1 MPASLLTNADAL
13 LRGHDWATRSQ
24 RALWAVPQLLLL
36 LVFSGLGYGAVMGT
50 FSGLER
56 ERFLQIVYSATKVPL
71 LLSATFVLSLPS
83 FFVLNTLL
91 GVRNDFGEAIRAL
104 IATQAGLSII
114 LLSLA
119 PFTALWYLSNSNYEQ
134 AVLFNG
140 VMFGVASLAAQII
153 LRRYYAPLI
162 ARNARHRVLLRSWLA
177 LYAFVGIQMGWIL
190 RPFIGYPGMEVQFFR
205 SETWGNAYLIVGE
218 SIWHLFTR

>member
-1 MPASLLTNADAL
+1 MPSGLLMNADAL
-13 LRGHDWATRSQ
+13 LRGHDWATRSE
-24 RALWAVPQLLLL
+24 RALKAVPQLLFLL
-36 LVFSGLGYGAVMGT
+36 ASCGLGYGAVMGT
-50 FSGLER
+50 FSGLGGDR
-56 ERFLQIVYSATKVPL
+56 AWQIVYSATKVPL
-71 LLSATFVLSLPS
+71 LLCATFALSLPS

-91 GVRNDFGEAIRAL
+91 GVRDDFAEAIRAL
-104 IATQAGLSII
+104 IATQAGLSMI

-119 PFTALWYLSNSNYEQ
+119 PFTALWYLSNPDYTQ

-140 VMFGVASLAAQII
+140 VMFGVASLAAQVI

-162 ARNARHRVLLRSWLA
+162 ARNPRHRVLLRSWLV

-205 SETWGNAYLIVGE
+205 SDTWGNAYLIVGQ
-218 SIWHLFTR
+218 SIWDVLSK